1 MSQTIEL
8 KNYSIVVSLN
18 DRTIYYKITDTI
30 SFYQYEGNVEPKE
43 LRLNTADLSDIYT
56 IMINCLKSEN
66 GYSVSIT
73 TNSGIIKLQFNALV
87 GGFLKMSFDV
97 LLREKVMSNDSQVT
111 INFNRLEQKLI
122 FGIKKLMERCDQLES
137 LVLTKNTE
145 ILDLTN
151 KLSYA
156 QICMCYQG
164 QSSSQHYVAIN
175 IKEIDNFNGTQTT
188 GSWRFDLVQHL
199 YQLEKLIISH
209 FRVSNFAAAQLKSKS
224 LTTLYINCQGEGHLT
239 SLQGLEELP
248 NVENL
253 TITNAPALTNI
264 TSVFKSYNCKI
275 TYLKIQTCGQVNV
288 VELQT
293 YCQTNRIKLEIS

>member
-8 KNYSIVVSLN
+8 NNYSIIVSLN
-18 DRTIYYKITDTI
+18 DRTIYYKITDTL
-30 SFYQYEGNVEPKE
+30 SFYQYEGNVDAKE
-43 LRLNTADLSDIYT
+43 LRLSADLADIYK

-73 TNSGIIKLQFNALV
+73 SNSGIIKLQFNALV
-87 GGFLKMSFDV
+87 GGFLKMTFDV
-97 LLREKVMSNDSQVT
+97 LLREKVMSNDSQLT

-122 FGIKKLMERCDQLES
+122 FGITKLMDRCDQLES

-151 KLSYA
+151 KLSYS
-156 QICMCYQG
+156 QICMCYQAHP
-164 QSSSQHYVAIN
+164 SPYHFIHIN
-175 IKEIDNFNGTQTT
+175 IKVLENFNGSQTT
-188 GSWRFDLVQHL
+188 DSWRFDNVQHL
-199 YQLEKLIISH
+199 YQLDTLKITYFS
-209 FRVSNFAAAQLKSKS
+209 VSSFVAAQLKSKS
-224 LTTLYINCQGEGHLT
+224 LKNLNINCVSQGHLT
-239 SLQGLEELP
+239 SLQGLNDLP

-275 TYLKIQTCGQVNV
+275 NYLKIQTCGNVNV

-293 YCQTNRIKLEIS
+293 YCQSNNINLEIS

>member
-8 KNYSIVVSLN
+8 NNYSIVVSLN
-18 DRTIYYKITDTI
+18 DRTIYYKITDTV
-30 SFYQYEGNVEPKE
+30 SFYQYEGNVDAKE
-43 LRLNTADLSDIYT
+43 LRLSADLADIYK

-73 TNSGIIKLQFNALV
+73 SNSGIIKLQFNALV
-87 GGFLKMSFDV
+87 GGFLKMTFDV
-97 LLREKVMSNDSQVT
+97 LLREKVMSNDSQLT

-122 FGIKKLMERCDQLES
+122 FGITKLMERCDQLES

-151 KLSYA
+151 KLSYS
-156 QICMCYQG
+156 QICMCHSG
-164 QSSSQHYVAIN
+164 HASTEHFIPIN
-175 IKEIDNFNGTQTT
+175 IKEITNFKGTQANE
-188 GSWRFDLVQHL
+188 SWRFDLIQHL
-199 YQLEKLIISH
+199 YQLEKLTIQN
-209 FRVSNFAAAQLKSKS
+209 FRIGSFAQAQLKSKS
-224 LTTLYINCQGEGHLT
+224 LTTLHIHCGGEGHLT
-239 SLQGLEELP
+239 SLQGLNDLP

-275 TYLKIQTCGQVNV
+275 NYLKIQTCGNVNV

-293 YCQTNRIKLEIS
+293 YCQSNNINLEIS

>member
-8 KNYSIVVSLN
+8 NNYSIVVSLN
-18 DRTIYYKITDTI
+18 DRTIYYKITDTV
-30 SFYQYEGNVEPKE
+30 SFYQYEGNVDAKE
-43 LRLNTADLSDIYT
+43 LRLSADLADIYK

-73 TNSGIIKLQFNALV
+73 SNSGIIKLQFNALV
-87 GGFLKMSFDV
+87 GGFLKMTFDV
-97 LLREKVMSNDSQVT
+97 LLREKVMSNDSQLT

-122 FGIKKLMERCDQLES
+122 FGITKLMERCDQLEQ

-151 KLSYA
+151 KLSYS
-156 QICMCYQG
+156 QICMCHSG
-164 QSSSQHYVAIN
+164 HASTEHFIPIN
-175 IKEIDNFNGTQTT
+175 IKVLENFNGSQTT
-188 GSWRFDLVQHL
+188 DSWRFDNVQHL
-199 YQLEKLIISH
+199 YQLEKLTITYFS
-209 FRVSNFAAAQLKSKS
+209 VSSFAAAQLKSKS
-224 LTTLYINCQGEGHLT
+224 LKKLNINCVSQGHLT
-239 SLQGLEELP
+239 SLQGLNDLP

-253 TITNAPALTNI
+253 IITNAPALTNI

-275 TYLKIQTCGQVNV
+275 NYLKIQTCGQVNV

-293 YCQTNRIKLEIS
+293 YCQTNRISLEIS